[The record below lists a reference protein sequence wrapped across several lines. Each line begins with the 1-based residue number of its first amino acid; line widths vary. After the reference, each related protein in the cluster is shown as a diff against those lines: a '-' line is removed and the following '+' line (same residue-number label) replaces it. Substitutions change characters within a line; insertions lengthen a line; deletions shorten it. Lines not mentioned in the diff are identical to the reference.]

1 MALQGEAAHADT
13 LQPSLRCVPLSSSVY
28 PKSLDADWVAPNAVL
43 VGDVTLGQGS
53 SAWHGATLRGDTAK
67 ISVGKNSLIQDNARI
82 ASNGAAEAAN
92 IAIGDNV
99 YVGANAKLDE
109 CELQSFAYVGMGATV
124 GKGAVVESYGV
135 LAAGADLPAGEK
147 VPAGQIFAGSPA
159 RYLRDVSQ
167 QEKHIIGEHHLEMQ
181 QLAQVYNEMTE
192 LTLKEQLEQRDE
204 LVKYQL
210 QDVQEKIQDA
220 LVEMGMP
227 VTHEDLEYI
236 EHRVYHDYVGSVD
249 YGLKDPNLHPDGPTR
264 GWVPYEQDLSQYPEV
279 FKKYQQN

>member
-1 MALQGEAAHADT
+1 MSLQGHSAHADT

-43 VGDVTLGQGS
+43 VGDVTLGEGS

-67 ISVGKNSLIQDNARI
+67 ISVGKNSLIQDNARV

-147 VPAGQIFAGSPA
+147 VPAG
-159 RYLRDVSQ
+159 
-167 QEKHIIGEHHLEMQ
+167 
-181 QLAQVYNEMTE
+181 
-192 LTLKEQLEQRDE
+192 
-204 LVKYQL
+204 
-210 QDVQEKIQDA
+210 
-220 LVEMGMP
+220 
-227 VTHEDLEYI
+227 
-236 EHRVYHDYVGSVD
+236 
-249 YGLKDPNLHPDGPTR
+249 
-264 GWVPYEQDLSQYPEV
+264 
-279 FKKYQQN
+279 